1 MQGGHYAKSWELCKI
16 LALKFIDIR
25 HSKGLPP

>member
-16 LALKFIDIR
+16 LALKFIDIWL
-25 HSKGLPP
+25 SKIGV